1 MYRSIILTIQLD
13 EKSDALLQD
22 LRRRYFPP
30 EINVVPAHLTL
41 FHNLPGERENDV
53 IREIARLAVTTS
65 PFPVC
70 IAGPMRLGRGVAL
83 RVESETLTELRRRL
97 AERERFGDFLAGQ
110 DREKFRPH
118 VTIQNKAAAH
128 VASALFD
135 HIEATLPAFE
145 AIAEGIQ
152 LWRYDDGRWSPIAA
166 IPFQAPCHD

>member
-1 MYRSIILTIQLD
+1 MYRAIILTIQLD

-22 LRRRYFPP
+22 LRRRHFPP

-41 FHNLPGERENDV
+41 FHNLPGERENEV
-53 IREIARLAVTTS
+53 IREIARLAMTTS

-70 IAGPMRLGRGVAL
+70 VAGPMRLGRGVAL
-83 RVESETLTELRRRL
+83 RVESETLTALRRDL
-97 AERERFGDFLAGQ
+97 AGRFGDFLAGR

-128 VASALFD
+128 VAGALSD
-135 HIEATLPAFE
+135 HLEATLPAFE
-145 AIAEGIQ
+145 AIAEGVQ

-166 IPFQAPCHD
+166 IPFQAPRHD